1 MRKQTDHDQL
11 SVNLARKI
19 MERAAAGERAMVV
32 VTRGGKPSSV
42 HNLEEYLAKRKR
54 APKARPWTFRKT
66 AAAVPDPLGA
76 VEGAVLLPIMR
87 RNIYE
92 E

>member
-1 MRKQTDHDQL
+1 MRKQRAQQL
-11 SVNLARKI
+11 PPSLARKI

-32 VTRGGKPSSV
+32 VARAGKPSTV
-42 HNLEEYLAKRKR
+42 HGLEEYLAKRKR
-54 APKARPWTFRKT
+54 ARETRPWTFRKR

-76 VEGAVLLPIMR
+76 IDGTVLLPITR
-87 RNIYE
+87 QNIYE